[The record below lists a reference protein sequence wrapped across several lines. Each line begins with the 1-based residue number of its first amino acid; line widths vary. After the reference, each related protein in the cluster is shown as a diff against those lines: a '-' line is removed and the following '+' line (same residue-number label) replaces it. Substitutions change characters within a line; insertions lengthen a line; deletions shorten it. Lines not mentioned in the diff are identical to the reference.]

1 MSCADNVA
9 ALGMRVLG
17 NPADDDP
24 RIVSGESGAIGM
36 GVLSAVHF
44 APDREALLRQFKLDK
59 NSVVLLISTEG
70 DTDRRGYREVVWAG
84 RYPCA

>member
-1 MSCADNVA
+1 
-9 ALGMRVLG
+9 
-17 NPADDDP
+17 
-24 RIVSGESGAIGM
+24 M

-70 DTDRRGYREVVWAG
+70 DTDQRGYREVVWEG